1 MHRVTKRLA
10 DGSWAVYVYETR
22 GGPCVQKAYGDTK
35 EAAQASLAVKARVT
49 RHTVK
54 TAVEAY
60 LASPEYGRLSPAT
73 RRAYGKYVGM
83 FAEAFGNNELAAFRA
98 YQVRNDLTEWRD
110 QFIATPRT
118 ADYMMRSVSAF
129 FGWARSRG
137 LTDAEP
143 VRGIRGVHKAN
154 RSDVIWTRKDFHVI
168 RPHCSHALYVT
179 LRFAGETGLRQGDL
193 IALTWDQID
202 ADTIQL
208 LTRKTG
214 GVAIVPLTRVA
225 KAILKGIDTREGIV
239 FRGASGRPWTSDGLA
254 TVYQKAKT
262 KAGLKLRWHDLRGT
276 AATRFRSLGF
286 TNEEVATAMGWSVA
300 AVEALMVRYVK
311 SGDTMRAAIKRVNR
325 KTNR

>member
-1 MHRVTKRLA
+1 
-10 DGSWAVYVYETR
+10 
-22 GGPCVQKAYGDTK
+22 
-35 EAAQASLAVKARVT
+35 
-49 RHTVK
+49 
-54 TAVEAY
+54 
-60 LASPEYGRLSPAT
+60 
-73 RRAYGKYVGM
+73 M
-83 FAEAFGNNELAAFRA
+83 FADEFGDNALEAFSA
-98 YQVRNDLTEWRD
+98 YQVRNDLTDWRD

-118 ADYMMRSVSAF
+118 ADYIMRSVSAF

-168 RPHCSHALYVT
+168 RPHCSKALYVT

-208 LTRKTG
+208 RTRKTG
-214 GVAIVPLTRVA
+214 GIAIVPLTRVA
-225 KAILKGIDTREGIV
+225 KAILKGIDSRDGIV
-239 FRGASGRPWTSDGLA
+239 LRGASGRPWTSDGLG
-254 TVYQKAKT
+254 TVYQKART
-262 KAGLKLRWHDLRGT
+262 KAGIRLRWHDLRGT
-276 AATRFRSLGF
+276 AATRFRSMGF

-311 SGDTMRAAIKRVNR
+311 SGDTMRAAIDRVQKRKNR
-325 KTNR
+325 